1 MNTVMKS
8 IIKIWNK
15 IRFWAVGPHNVVI
28 LSLQRAVCILFYNLF
43 CLHNWLA
50 LPKAMRLGYAR
61 GTFTMEDLQ
70 RDSNRFLP
78 SSKYGFRWS
87 IMYPYCYFHVNSLV
101 LKWINYFLQK
111 TKRSTTWPTSRGER
125 LYPREAWKGLSEEGT
140 PDEHHNDENEAAAP
154 TYGGRTFQ
162 NCRCKGPQ
170 MEKCLNSMEPSRP
183 EESSSRRGQGG
194 RARGGLGFILRPLR
208 SHHRIW
214 DREL

>member
-87 IMYPYCYFHVNSLV
+87 CNTLV
-101 LKWINYFLQK
+101 
-111 TKRSTTWPTSRGER
+111 RS
-125 LYPREAWKGLSEEGT
+125 A
-140 PDEHHNDENEAAAP
+140 
-154 TYGGRTFQ
+154 
-162 NCRCKGPQ
+162 
-170 MEKCLNSMEPSRP
+170 
-183 EESSSRRGQGG
+183 GQGLVSFHRQYLQTQEAESDPFQYPELTQN
-194 RARGGLGFILRPLR
+194 RACHAISRCCYLPWSEQVPITVQHVPYSWSLSILWARCWP
-208 SHHRIW
+208 SF
-214 DREL
+214 DT